1 MKEKKYI
8 YSIKSSVVED
18 DFNFVTALNV
28 IEAVETYIT
37 WWKNNQQCHIT
48 PADITAVQLLGESL
62 E

>member
-8 YSIKSSVVED
+8 YTIKSAVVED
-18 DFNFVTALNV
+18 DFNFVTASNV

-37 WWKNNQQCHIT
+37 WWKNNQHLDIT
-48 PADITAVQLLGESL
+48 PADIIIVQLLGESL

>member
-1 MKEKKYI
+1 MKEKKYV

-18 DFNFVTALNV
+18 DFNFVTASNI

-37 WWKNNQQCHIT
+37 WWKNNQYRNIT